1 MIAYKKDFWMR
12 NITDEVLSY
21 FHPHRKQ
28 NIAHNIS
35 KTYRLR
41 PQAKNG
47 ELWCNAGSNLGFTP
61 LFEAI

>member
-1 MIAYKKDFWMR
+1 MR
-12 NITDEVLSY
+12 NITDVILSY

-28 NIAHNIS
+28 NIAHNIA

-41 PQAKNG
+41 PQVKNG
-47 ELWCNAGSNLGFTP
+47 GHWWNAVSNLGFIP